1 MKLYS
6 PRISLPI
13 FSCTAR
19 SALVSLFTFHF
30 SLFTSVLTASAA
42 PPAAVCPPYTFVGRI
57 TDSHHVAFDATNSAT
72 LRAYNAE
79 NKLIA
84 VEKTFFRDD
93 TIRNYALQIPM
104 ASSPAAGCAV
114 TGDVV
119 SVTATDPYGKL
130 WSAVINPATIGTPGT
145 VSEVDIVLAEDA
157 DGDGIDDDLYAELLA
172 GWENSDFYDPSVDP
186 YDPGADSDRDGV
198 SDLAEIAMGTNPF
211 NPADVLAIID
221 FDPTVPAF
229 SFSPVGGR
237 SYIVEQSSDLGTW
250 TNVDFSTDA
259 SSPVPTRSM
268 LSVPSSSSDPAPRT
282 LYLFPTSSPAFFRIL
297 TR

>member
-1 MKLYS
+1 MKRS
-6 PRISLPI
+6 SLV
-13 FSCTAR
+13 
-19 SALVSLFTFHF
+19 SALVSCLL
-30 SLFTSVLTASAA
+30 SLVVAATAA

-157 DGDGIDDDLYAELLA
+157 DGDGIDDDIYAELLA
-172 GWENSDFYDPSVDP
+172 GWENSPLYDEAVDP
-186 YDPGADSDRDGV
+186 YDPHADSDGDGV
-198 SDLAEIAMGTNPF
+198 SDLDEIAMGTNPF
-211 NPADVLAIID
+211 NSTDVLAITD
-221 FDPTVPAF
+221 FDPALPA
-229 SFSPVGGR
+229 SSVGGR

-259 SSPVPTRSM
+259 SSPVPTRSI
-268 LSVPSSSSDPAPRT
+268 LSVPSSSSDSARHT
-282 LYLFPTSSPAFFRIL
+282 LYLYPTSSPAFFRII